1 MKKNYSLI
9 LRKIIFVFNSI
20 SVIGIAMFI
29 LYTTKKICNAYVA
42 SDFLEKVNA
51 IPTSPSVLVG
61 EILILIL
68 IMGISFICREKF
80 VKENT
85 GVYYFTLLIDFC
97 ASLFIVYR
105 LDFNY
110 NGILLWVFANLIA
123 HIKDMGGKYALAV
136 VSLLSYIGTNH
147 GIISVSTKIFSVSD
161 YIKIYDIGVQKVLY
175 WIYNLLTSLNI
186 ILFFAFCVFIIIE
199 QSGTI
204 DEVKK
209 LYSKLYKTNEELQQA
224 NEKLQEYAVMKEKMG
239 ETKERNRLAREIHD
253 TLGHTLTGI
262 SAGVD
267 ACIAMI
273 DINPQTTKQQL
284 QLVSKVVRQG
294 ISDVRHSLN
303 KLRPGAL
310 EANSFKG
317 AIETMID
324 EFTNLSDLVIN
335 LHYQIDKLDLENTT
349 EDILFRIIQESITN
363 AMRHGRAKC
372 IDIEIFEYEN
382 LLYLK
387 IKDDGIGC
395 KEIHYGFGLKQMQ
408 ERVAIINGE
417 VIYDGHD
424 GFLTEVKIPIGRG
437 ERYD

>member
-1 MKKNYSLI
+1 MNKNYFQSLLSVRYLMI
-9 LRKIIFVFNSI
+9 LLNLIIVIFYGFVFLFTTKYIITNQLSRNFLDTVNSIPRNPLFVLLVSILLYLVLVFMIYYHNENKIINNKFHIFYNVLELVICFVI
-20 SVIGIAMFI
+20 I
-29 LYTTKKICNAYVA
+29 Y
-42 SDFLEKVNA
+42 
-51 IPTSPSVLVG
+51 
-61 EILILIL
+61 
-68 IMGISFICREKF
+68 
-80 VKENT
+80 
-85 GVYYFTLLIDFC
+85 LLNM
-97 ASLFIVYR
+97 S
-105 LDFNY
+105 Y
-110 NGILLWVFANLIA
+110 NGIILLVFSDCIYHFKNEKTKWFLLALVIIYLISNY
-123 HIKDMGGKYALAV
+123 D
-136 VSLLSYIGTNH
+136 
-147 GIISVSTKIFSVSD
+147 IFSMFISIPNPQAYFEACEASMTGMLMVSKNLLETLN
-161 YIKIYDIGVQKVLY
+161 ILLFVASTVLY
-175 WIYNLLTSLNI
+175 IADQIQENENI
-186 ILFFAFCVFIIIE
+186 
-199 QSGTI
+199 
-204 DEVKK
+204 
-209 LYSKLYKTNEELQQA
+209 SKELDMINQVNQELQNYA
-224 NEKLQEYAVMKEKMG
+224 AITEKIGENNERK
-239 ETKERNRLAREIHD
+239 RLAREIHD
-253 TLGHTLTGI
+253 TLGHALTGI
-262 SAGVD
+262 AAGID

-294 ISDVRHSLN
+294 ISDVRNSLN

-424 GFLTEVKIPIGRG
+424 GF
-437 ERYD
+437 

>member
-1 MKKNYSLI
+1 MMKYSYQQVLSILRHSLSILNFVIILFYSMLI
-9 LRKIIFVFNSI
+9 LMTTQYIVQIQYAREFLDRITHLPQHPLVTFLGSISLYAVLIFVIYNRN
-20 SVIGIAMFI
+20 
-29 LYTTKKICNAYVA
+29 TTKVSYKMNVFY
-42 SDFLEKVNA
+42 SFLE
-51 IPTSPSVLVG
+51 VLIG
-61 EILILIL
+61 
-68 IMGISFICREKF
+68 F
-80 VKENT
+80 
-85 GVYYFTLLIDFC
+85 LLIYFLYMSYNGVLFLIFC
-97 ASLFIVYR
+97 DSIFNLKQEKYSKGLLGVLIIVYIISSY
-105 LDFNY
+105 DVFSIFVPMTNMFEY
-110 NGILLWVFANLIA
+110 FQIYGSQVNGIL
-123 HIKDMGGKYALAV
+123 M
-136 VSLLSYIGTNH
+136 
-147 GIISVSTKIFSVSD
+147 II
-161 YIKIYDIGVQKVLY
+161 
-175 WIYNLLTSLNI
+175 TSCLEMLNI
-186 ILFFAFCVFIIIE
+186 ILFIAFMIVYLA
-199 QSGTI
+199 
-204 DEVKK
+204 DEMRQNQ
-209 LYSKLYKTNEELQQA
+209 YISEELDMVNQVNKELQNYA
-224 NEKLQEYAVMKEKMG
+224 AITEKIGENNERK
-239 ETKERNRLAREIHD
+239 RLAREIHD
-253 TLGHTLTGI
+253 TLGHALTGI
-262 SAGVD
+262 AAGID

-294 ISDVRHSLN
+294 ISDVRNSLN

>member
-1 MKKNYSLI
+1 MNKNYFQSLLSVRYLMI
-9 LRKIIFVFNSI
+9 LLNLIIVIFYGFVFLFTTKYIITNQLSRNFLDTVNSIPRNPLFVLLVSILLYLVLVFMIYYHNENKIINNKFHIFYNVLELVICFVI
-20 SVIGIAMFI
+20 I
-29 LYTTKKICNAYVA
+29 Y
-42 SDFLEKVNA
+42 
-51 IPTSPSVLVG
+51 
-61 EILILIL
+61 
-68 IMGISFICREKF
+68 
-80 VKENT
+80 
-85 GVYYFTLLIDFC
+85 LLNM
-97 ASLFIVYR
+97 S
-105 LDFNY
+105 Y
-110 NGILLWVFANLIA
+110 NGIILLVFSDCIYHFKNEKTKWFLL
-123 HIKDMGGKYALAV
+123 ALVIIDV
-136 VSLLSYIGTNH
+136 VSNDD
-147 GIISVSTKIFSVSD
+147 IFSMFISIPNPQAAVEACEASMTGMLMVSKNLLETLN
-161 YIKIYDIGVQKVLY
+161 ILLFVASTVLY
-175 WIYNLLTSLNI
+175 IADQIQENENI
-186 ILFFAFCVFIIIE
+186 
-199 QSGTI
+199 
-204 DEVKK
+204 
-209 LYSKLYKTNEELQQA
+209 SKELDMINQVNQELQNYA
-224 NEKLQEYAVMKEKMG
+224 AITEKIGENNERK
-239 ETKERNRLAREIHD
+239 RLAREIHD
-253 TLGHTLTGI
+253 TLGHALTGI
-262 SAGVD
+262 AAGID

-294 ISDVRHSLN
+294 ISDVRNSLN